1 MFCIKT
7 GRHEPRS
14 ITDHHQEHLLA
25 VLVDRSDLVK
35 INDATL
41 RSRTIPPIG
50 TPICGQL
57 FNGAPFSRPRRTQ
70 RCSDAPSVT
79 VIRSILPITCYP
91 TLRYISRQ
99 QQPPYLAHFSLMQS
113 TCLRTKPT
121 PKHLTPT
128 KMQDFAANESENR
141 YSRGCSPVGSV
152 PNDWHP
158 GQVKLFVKSWAS
170 GLPWAGNPELLHTEL
185 KCGPLYPQSCCRSI
199 RTGKHPVGLLQ
210 HRQDVPL
217 FHLFEGRSSIHVPVC
232 VRSLCFRPRERMTA
246 RSITFCSSR
255 TFPGDG

>member
-1 MFCIKT
+1 L
-7 GRHEPRS
+7 S
-14 ITDHHQEHLLA
+14 IEVISLKSTMQLCA
-25 VLVDRSDLVK
+25 RG
-35 INDATL
+35 
-41 RSRTIPPIG
+41 RSRRLVRQFAVNSSTEHPV
-50 TPICGQL
+50 
-57 FNGAPFSRPRRTQ
+57 SRPRRTQ

-79 VIRSILPITCYP
+79 VIRSILPIPCYP

-199 RTGKHPVGLLQ
+199 RTGKHPVGLLR

-246 RSITFCSSR
+246 RLHSVAREPSR
-255 TFPGDG
+255 ATDN